1 VLPPWYRDCV
11 ADVCLAALLDA
22 RPTGPFWGRSWVEE
36 VLDRHLLP
44 SESALM
50 RLKGWSIGASVGSE
64 TFVQS
69 RPIVRDR
76 DADPIDDL
84 LRTPAPCTLAAF
96 TVGGNGDD
104 VGEATHGSVVLR
116 FRRFVAVRSGD
127 PLDAGVRAALRADV
141 PDFIARS
148 EGVASDGDL
157 VFHRFLAALHA
168 AGALG
173 AAYAPGEA
181 FRAALRT
188 IDASLGATSH
198 CLMVTD
204 GRTLGVVHR
213 GGMLLSFE
221 PPAEATPPRTWRVE
235 DTTRPTARASLLAYL
250 PGPPPDAPV
259 GAAERIAE
267 GIFTIEPARPRVLT
281 RDPG

>member
-1 VLPPWYRDCV
+1 V

-22 RPTGPFWGRSWVEE
+22 RPSGPFWGRSWVEQ

-44 SESALM
+44 AENALT

-96 TVGGNGDD
+96 TVGVNGDD
-104 VGEATHGSVVLR
+104 VGDAAHGSNVLR
-116 FRRFVAVRSGD
+116 FRRFVAVRSGN
-127 PLDAGVRAALRADV
+127 PLAPSVRDALRAEV

-157 VFHRFLAALHA
+157 VFHRFLASLHQD
-168 AGALG
+168 GALG
-173 AAYAPGEA
+173 AAYAPAAA

-188 IDASLGATSH
+188 IDAKLGAVDH

-204 GRTLGVVHR
+204 GRTLGVVHH
-213 GGMLLSFE
+213 GGTLLSFE
-221 PPAEATPPRTWRVE
+221 PPAEASPPRTWRV
-235 DTTRPTARASLLAYL
+235 DDGARTGARASLLAYL
-250 PGPPPDAPV
+250 PGPPPEAPM
-259 GAAERIAE
+259 GGAERIAD
-267 GIFTIEPARPRVLT
+267 GVFTIEPARPRILT